1 MSETELRDQVTEL
14 ELAIIK
20 LDRDLTKVAEAA
32 RELAYGSLA
41 LIERVKRIEDR
52 LGMEA

>member
-1 MSETELRDQVTEL
+1 MSERELRDRITSL
-14 ELAIIK
+14 EAAVIK